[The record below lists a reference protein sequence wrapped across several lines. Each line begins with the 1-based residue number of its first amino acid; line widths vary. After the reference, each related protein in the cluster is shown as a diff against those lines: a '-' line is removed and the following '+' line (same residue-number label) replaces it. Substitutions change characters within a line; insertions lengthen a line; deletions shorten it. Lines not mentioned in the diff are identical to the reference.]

1 MFIIFLL
8 VIHSSIQAPIQL
20 DNTTVLPPVCQQTIT
35 YEEIF
40 EILVHT
46 QCTSSTNHRLRRSN
60 DDDQTVAS
68 TNNIYALQSTI
79 NDHRTMIDDHRKMI
93 HYLINNTVNV
103 THLNQYYAD
112 QHASTRPIWRSW
124 RDLCLLLLIFIFLL
138 LIIIFVIKRV
148 KPMDRL
154 TAILLRR
161 HEQKQKTEEI
171 STIDNQQRQ
180 HRRLGSFTTVPLS
193 NNNSIKRDYIN
204 PHYGSNSSF

>member
-1 MFIIFLL
+1 M
-8 VIHSSIQAPIQL
+8 SQ
-20 DNTTVLPPVCQQTIT
+20 CEQTLT
-35 YEEIF
+35 YKQ
-40 EILVHT
+40 ILQILEQNACASFAMQRV
-46 QCTSSTNHRLRRSN
+46 RRDGS
-60 DDDQTVAS
+60 DDQTVAS

-124 RDLCLLLLIFIFLL
+124 RDLCLLLLIFIFLS